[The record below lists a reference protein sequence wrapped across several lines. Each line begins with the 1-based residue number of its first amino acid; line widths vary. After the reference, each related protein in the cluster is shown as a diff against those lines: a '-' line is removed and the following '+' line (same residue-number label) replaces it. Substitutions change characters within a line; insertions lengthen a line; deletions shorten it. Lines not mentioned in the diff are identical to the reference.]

1 MSVLKGAANLYFLY
15 KFIRILT
22 TPFNESEAYK
32 LGIID
37 EKGKILK
44 KKSRLKGSE
53 EKEAYTLMHGFT
65 WKMKRLLEK
74 IPFGKSRLASYAAAL
89 WFIKEEKTFDGTD

>member
-1 MSVLKGAANLYFLY
+1 MSALKGAANLYFLY

-22 TPFNESEAYK
+22 TPINESEAYK

-44 KKSRLKGSE
+44 KISRLKC
-53 EKEAYTLMHGFT
+53 Y
-65 WKMKRLLEK
+65 
-74 IPFGKSRLASYAAAL
+74 
-89 WFIKEEKTFDGTD
+89 